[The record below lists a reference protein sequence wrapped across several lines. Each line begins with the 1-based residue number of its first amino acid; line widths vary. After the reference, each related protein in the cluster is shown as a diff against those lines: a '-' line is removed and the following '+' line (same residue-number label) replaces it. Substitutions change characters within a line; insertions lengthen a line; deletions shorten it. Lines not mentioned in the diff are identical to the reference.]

1 MMRKGTIGTMQVD
14 YEERV
19 NFDRMRQERLEK
31 IDREMGKTNLG
42 SLLLFDPGNK
52 RYATSTAVASPEVDQ
67 MGRYAVIPRGGKPYI
82 FGFGSEVA
90 AEKLYCPWIAERTFP
105 AHTTMMGALPKHF
118 KASDSFIKDIS
129 MVLKEH
135 RVEKEPI
142 GIDILDAQLILALQE
157 AGFKLGDGQDVM
169 LEARSVKTED
179 EIMIMR
185 QAAATV
191 DAAFDRM
198 ASVLRPG
205 IRENDLQAE
214 ASYVLHILGAQ
225 WVINIQ
231 ITSGPRTHPHPHLS
245 SDRVLQPGD
254 LIFADIVT
262 LFNGYHTCYYRT
274 LCCGPSN
281 SKQRE
286 MYKRTYEMLQRGL
299 EMMRPGHTTADV
311 CGAWPDA
318 KYWGFQDESEAFGL
332 AFGHGVGVGLWERP
346 IIHRLY
352 SMNHP
357 VELKEGMVISIE
369 TYDGEGIDGARIEEM
384 VVITNGD
391 PEVISK
397 FPCGELIS
405 CGCKY

>member
-1 MMRKGTIGTMQVD
+1 MRKGTVGTMQVD

-19 NFDRMRQERLEK
+19 NFDRLRQQRLGK
-31 IDREMGKTNLG
+31 IHRAMEKTNLG

-52 RYATSTAVASPEVDQ
+52 RYTTSTAVASPEVDQ
-67 MGRYAVIPRGGKPYI
+67 MGRYAILPREGKPYI

-90 AEKLYCPWIAERTFP
+90 AEKLYCPWIAERAFP
-105 AHTTMMGALPKHF
+105 AHTTMMGALPRHF
-118 KASDSFIKDIS
+118 QASDSFIEDIL

-135 RVEKEPI
+135 HVEQEPV
-142 GIDILDAQLILALQE
+142 GVDILDAQLILALQA

-169 LEARSVKTED
+169 LEARAVKTED
-179 EIMIMR
+179 EIMILR

-198 ASVLRPG
+198 ASILKPG

-214 ASYVLHILGAQ
+214 ASYVLHTLGAQ
-225 WVINIQ
+225 WVINVQ

-254 LIFADIVT
+254 LVFADIVT
-262 LFNGYHTCYYRT
+262 LLNGYHTCYYRT
-274 LCCGPSN
+274 LCCGPST
-281 SKQRE
+281 SKQRD
-286 MYKRTYEMLQRGL
+286 MYRRAYEMLQKGIEKLRAGN
-299 EMMRPGHTTADV
+299 TTADV
-311 CGAWPDA
+311 CSVWPSA
-318 KYWGFQDESEAFGL
+318 PYWGFQSESQAFGL

-352 SMNHP
+352 SMTHP
-357 VELKEGMVISIE
+357 VELKEGMVIALE
-369 TYDGEGIDGARIEEM
+369 TYDGEGLDGARIEEM
-384 VVITNGD
+384 AVITDGD
-391 PEVISK
+391 PEIISK
-397 FPCGELIS
+397 FPCRELIS

>member
-1 MMRKGTIGTMQVD
+1 MRKGTVGTMQVD
-14 YEERV
+14 YEERI
-19 NFDRMRQERLEK
+19 NFDRLRQQRLEK
-31 IDREMGKTNLG
+31 IHRAMEETNLG

-67 MGRYAVIPRGGKPYI
+67 MGRYAILPREGKPYI

-90 AEKLYCPWIAERTFP
+90 AEKLYCPWIAERAFP
-105 AHTTMMGALPKHF
+105 AHTTMMGALPGHF
-118 KASDSFIKDIS
+118 KASESFIKDVF

-135 RVEKEPI
+135 QVDQDPV
-142 GIDILDAQLILALQE
+142 GVDILDSQLILALQA

-169 LEARSVKTED
+169 LEARAIKTED
-179 EIMIMR
+179 EIMIIR

-198 ASVLRPG
+198 ASILKPG

-214 ASYVLHILGAQ
+214 ASFVLHTLGAQ

-254 LIFADIVT
+254 LVFADIVT
-262 LFNGYHTCYYRT
+262 MLNGYHTCYYRT

-281 SKQRE
+281 SKQRD
-286 MYKRTYEMLQRGL
+286 MYQRAYEMLQKGIDKLRAGN
-299 EMMRPGHTTADV
+299 TTADV
-311 CGAWPDA
+311 CRAWPPA
-318 KYWGFQDESEAFGL
+318 SYWGFQSESQAFGL

-357 VELKEGMVISIE
+357 VELKEEMVIALE

-384 VVITNGD
+384 AVITEGD
-391 PEVISK
+391 PEIISK
-397 FPCGELIS
+397 FPCQELIS
-405 CGCKY
+405 CGGKY

>member
-1 MMRKGTIGTMQVD
+1 MRKGTVGTMQVD
-14 YEERV
+14 YEERI
-19 NFDRMRQERLEK
+19 NFDRLRQQRLEK
-31 IDREMGKTNLG
+31 IHRSMEKTNLG

-67 MGRYAVIPRGGKPYI
+67 MGRYAILPRDGKPYI

-90 AEKLYCPWIAERTFP
+90 AEKLYCPWIADRAFP
-105 AHTTMMGALPKHF
+105 AHTTMMGALPRHF
-118 KASDSFIKDIS
+118 KASESFIADLV
-129 MVLKEH
+129 MVLREH
-135 RVEKEPI
+135 KVEKDPV
-142 GIDILDAQLILALQE
+142 GVDVLDAQLILALQA

-169 LEARSVKTED
+169 LEARAVKTED
-179 EIMIMR
+179 EIMIIR

-198 ASVLRPG
+198 ASILKPG

-214 ASYVLHILGAQ
+214 ASFILHTLGAQ
-225 WVINIQ
+225 WVINVQ

-254 LIFADIVT
+254 LVFADIVT

-274 LCCGPSN
+274 LCCGPSS
-281 SKQRE
+281 SKQKD
-286 MYKRTYEMLQRGL
+286 MYRRAYEMLQKGIEKL
-299 EMMRPGHTTADV
+299 QPGNTTADV
-311 CGAWPDA
+311 CGVWPPA
-318 KYWGFQDESEAFGL
+318 PYWGFQSESQAFGL

-352 SMNHP
+352 SMDHP
-357 VELKEGMVISIE
+357 VELKKDMVIALE

-384 VVITNGD
+384 AVITDGD
-391 PEVISK
+391 PEIISK
-397 FPCGELIS
+397 FPCQELIS